1 MQRRLAKEKTL
12 KKGLLLMPRNTSL
25 PIITGR
31 EKGVKMRGFKPFLVE
46 LKKKKQSY
54 AKNTKACKKKKK
66 KKVLQRKKWLEQ

>member
-1 MQRRLAKEKTL
+1 MQRLAKEKTL

-31 EKGVKMRGFKPFLVE
+31 EKGVKMSGFKLQTLFSRTE
-46 LKKKKQSY
+46 KSKSY
-54 AKNTKACKKKKK
+54 AKITKAL